1 MRLYF
6 FIKNKETCIGV
17 EKDGYLCDVTNIAG
31 DDIINIIGGYYSD
44 FFERINDVK
53 LEYNIKTDSVK
64 VLAPYY
70 DPQKII
76 CCGLNYLDH
85 CKESSSDAPKKPVIF
100 SKYSTA
106 IIGHDDYILHPEE
119 TKQLDYEAELAV
131 IIGAEGKGI
140 TKEEAFD
147 YVFGYSIMNDVSA
160 RDLQFSESQWVRA
173 KSLDTF
179 APFGPCIVTKDE
191 IPDPH
196 NLAIKCR
203 LDGETVQDSNTS
215 LMIFKIP
222 ELIEFISR
230 NITLLPGDI
239 IITGTP
245 SGVGHYKKPPRYLTP
260 GSIVEVEI
268 EKIGILRN
276 TVVEY
281 KP

>member
-6 FIKNKETCIGV
+6 FIKDREACVGI
-17 EKDGYLCDVTNIAG
+17 ERDGYLCDVTNVIG
-31 DDIINIIGGYYSD
+31 DDIISIIEYYD
-44 FFERINDVK
+44 VFLERIKDVK

-64 VLAPYY
+64 ILAPYY

-76 CCGLNYLDH
+76 CCGRNYIEH
-85 CKESSSDAPKKPVIF
+85 CNESSADVPKKPVIF

-106 IIGHDDYILHPEE
+106 IIGLDEDILHPDE
-119 TKQLDYEAELAV
+119 TKQIDYEAELAV
-131 IIGAEGKGI
+131 IIGRECKGVK
-140 TKEEAFD
+140 KEKAFD
-147 YVFGYSIMNDVSA
+147 YIFGYSIMNDISA

-196 NLAIKCR
+196 NLAIRCR
-203 LDGETVQDSNTS
+203 LNGETMQDSNTK

-230 NITLLPGDI
+230 NITLIPGDI

-245 SGVGHYKKPPRYLTP
+245 SGVGHYRKPPVYLTQ
-260 GSIVEVEI
+260 GS
-268 EKIGILRN
+268 
-276 TVVEY
+276 VV
-281 KP
+281 